1 MVELTCINKNKKIQK
16 MSKNK
21 TSLKSKYLTPL
32 VLTGLLVA
40 GGVFVA
46 SPVFA
51 DVFDDQI
58 ATLRAEIERKNNNIN
73 DLEDKAD
80 GLQAKIDGYVTK
92 IAALQVQI
100 DNNNAKMDDLNQQI
114 TKAKDDLAKQ
124 KKVLA
129 AVLRSVYFGQ
139 SQTPLET
146 LVSSNSL
153 SEYFDEQ
160 DNQQRLGQQVN
171 TTISKI
177 SDLQRKLT
185 AQKEIVSLLLEQQE
199 QNKTELANAKAQ
211 VDSSLA
217 SNQSAQ
223 SKFAKEVQ
231 LSQKKIAELQA
242 QQAIQA
248 QQAASNLNSIGG
260 IVVSGSNGGYPAKWA
275 DAPQDSLVDDWG
287 MYNRE
292 CVSYTAFKVWQ
303 SGKHMPHWGGRG
315 NANQWPSSAQTDD
328 IPVDG
333 NPIVGDVAI
342 SMAGDYGHAMYV
354 EKVYGDGTIYVS
366 QYNYGTPGTYSE
378 MRINSAGL
386 YFIHFQ

>member
-1 MVELTCINKNKKIQK
+1 MVKLICINKKIQK
-16 MSKNK
+16 MLKHHNNS
-21 TSLKSKYLTPL
+21 KSKYLTPL
-32 VLTGLLVA
+32 ILTSLLTV
-40 GGVFVA
+40 GSVFAA

-58 ATLRAEIERKNNNIN
+58 ATLRADIEQKNDNIGGLK
-73 DLEDKAD
+73 DSAD
-80 GLQAKIDGYVTK
+80 DLQAKIDDYVTK
-92 IAALQVQI
+92 IAALQAQI
-100 DNNNAKMDDLNQQI
+100 DSNNVKMDDLNQQI
-114 TKAKDDLAKQ
+114 TKAKADLAKQ

-171 TTISKI
+171 TTIGKI
-177 SDLQRKLT
+177 GDLQRKLT
-185 AQKEIVSLLLEQQE
+185 AQKEIVGLLLEQQQ
-199 QNKTELANAKAQ
+199 QNKTELASAKAQ

-217 SNQSAQ
+217 NNKSAQ
-223 SKFAKEVQ
+223 SKFAREVKI
-231 LSQKKIAELQA
+231 SQKKIAELQA

-248 QQAASNLNSIGG
+248 QQAAGNLSSIGG

-275 DAPQDSLVDDWG
+275 DAVQDSLVDDWG

-303 SGKHMPHWGGRG
+303 SGKHMPYWGGRG
-315 NANQWPSSAQTDD
+315 NANQWPSSARTDG

-333 NPIVGDVAI
+333 NPKVGDVAI

-366 QYNYGTPGTYSE
+366 QYNYGSPGTYSE

-386 YFIHFQ
+386 YFIHFK